1 MAGEFFI
8 INMRLKYIK
17 WSQNINDEVIGVKK
31 KEEKPKQGVGRLFEL
46 AGEKKG
52 KLTFAC
58 GCAVL
63 SSAMRIVCFFTIYGV
78 IREVL
83 TACQEQKTAD
93 LQNIFVYGMV
103 TLAGVIGYGIFAYVS
118 SAVAHTAAYDLL
130 YEIRIR
136 LMEKMSRISA
146 GYFTNVTQGAIK
158 KVMSD
163 DVEELEGFVAH
174 SLCEVSAAI
183 ATPVFTVAYLF
194 FMDWKLALVTLL
206 PILLSF
212 LLLGMCLKQKEKAAM
227 QKEMHDNL
235 ERMTG
240 TIVEYIH
247 GMPVVKVF
255 HRSLGAFRRYETDI
269 DRFVGSV
276 EKTAK
281 SNAAPMGL
289 YYVTFGAQLLFLLP
303 ACIFKITHADS
314 YIDGILVVILFL
326 LIGQGLKEPLE
337 NMMTMTVMLNR
348 VTESVSRV
356 DQILN
361 QPEIISNGTR
371 EPKRFDVSF
380 ENVTFSYQKDIPVIK
395 NVSLKVPEGSV
406 NGIVGPSG
414 SGKST
419 LMELLLRFYD
429 VDGGTIRIGGEDIRE
444 IPIERL
450 MDLIAYVFQDSVL
463 FHDTIENN
471 IRMGN
476 KKASF
481 EEVCEAAKNAGI
493 HEVILNLKDGYQTVV
508 GAEHT
513 YLSGGEIQRLAIA
526 RLFLKDAPIIV
537 MDEATAYADAE
548 NEAKIQQAFAR
559 LAQKKTV
566 FIIAHRLKTIQ
577 NADCIFVMNEGRVEA
592 GGTHEKLLASCALYR
607 DMVAA
612 NERRDQWT
620 IENGKGG
627 SLACAE

>member
-1 MAGEFFI
+1 
-8 INMRLKYIK
+8 
-17 WSQNINDEVIGVKK
+17 
-31 KEEKPKQGVGRLFEL
+31 
-46 AGEKKG
+46 
-52 KLTFAC
+52 
-58 GCAVL
+58 
-63 SSAMRIVCFFTIYGV
+63 
-78 IREVL
+78 
-83 TACQEQKTAD
+83 
-93 LQNIFVYGMV
+93 MV

-118 SAVAHTAAYDLL
+118 SAAAHTAAYDLL

-146 GYFTNVTQGAIK
+146 GYFTNVTQGAVK

-212 LLLGMCLKQKEKAAM
+212 LLLGMCLKQKDKAAM

-269 DRFVGSV
+269 DRFVDSV

-281 SNAAPMGL
+281 ANAAPMGL

-314 YIDGILVVILFL
+314 YINCILVVILFL

-371 EPKRFDVSF
+371 DPKRFDVSF
-380 ENVTFSYQKDIPVIK
+380 EDVTSEIFEYVEGMQTLKAFNVAGEYFT
-395 NVSLKVPEGSV
+395 SLKNAFQKQRESA
-406 NGIVGPSG
+406 IHIE
-414 SGKST
+414 T
-419 LMELLLRFYD
+419 
-429 VDGGTIRIGGEDIRE
+429 DGGAGECLWKGGLKPWDRTCHTAWRIPYRRVRD
-444 IPIERL
+444 
-450 MDLIAYVFQDSVL
+450 AVVFL
-463 FHDTIENN
+463 
-471 IRMGN
+471 
-476 KKASF
+476 
-481 EEVCEAAKNAGI
+481 
-493 HEVILNLKDGYQTVV
+493 Y
-508 GAEHT
+508 
-513 YLSGGEIQRLAIA
+513 
-526 RLFLKDAPIIV
+526 
-537 MDEATAYADAE
+537 
-548 NEAKIQQAFAR
+548 
-559 LAQKKTV
+559 
-566 FIIAHRLKTIQ
+566 
-577 NADCIFVMNEGRVEA
+577 CIFSDGVKCV
-592 GGTHEKLLASCALYR
+592 
-607 DMVAA
+607 
-612 NERRDQWT
+612 
-620 IENGKGG
+620 
-627 SLACAE
+627 